1 LNISDVFAKIFA
13 KIFGGTN
20 EPDEKKR
27 KRHEKCSDDGIVCC
41 CVLLK
46 MSSTRRT
53 SSLSLSSSSTTNEE
67 QFWRQRAQIL
77 RNLSCSSSDVSK
89 LVSRLDSVV
98 FGRGNDG
105 EDGGS
110 SCGFVHV
117 KDTEEEIEN
126 VRRCFQRTMRR
137 HESVREVEMDLLK
150 RREIESTNGKRGEKE
165 SKTTRLLEEIF
176 NENNKV
182 DDISTTQKSSK
193 ETKQM
198 KKTKKKE
205 DPLSPEMSLSPDVI
219 ADENDANKR
228 KVRRRTPGGEKPSR
242 SPLSNVNDSSSSHHR
257 EVSLGKPPRG
267 NVKRARTTGDP
278 FPVVHS
284 KENNES
290 RKSYVCPF
298 ESSLG

>member
-1 LNISDVFAKIFA
+1 
-13 KIFGGTN
+13 
-20 EPDEKKR
+20 
-27 KRHEKCSDDGIVCC
+27 
-41 CVLLK
+41 

-53 SSLSLSSSSTTNEE
+53 SSLSSSTTTTTTTNEE

-77 RNLSCSSSDVSK
+77 RNLSRCSSSDVSK

-98 FGRGNDG
+98 FGNG

-150 RREIESTNGKRGEKE
+150 RREIESTNGKRYEKE

-182 DDISTTQKSSK
+182 DDVSTTQKSSK
-193 ETKQM
+193 ETKQT

-242 SPLSNVNDSSSSHHR
+242 SPLSNVNDSGSRHHR
-257 EVSLGKPPRG
+257 EVTLGKPPRG
-267 NVKRARTTGDP
+267 NVKRARTTDDP

>member
-1 LNISDVFAKIFA
+1 
-13 KIFGGTN
+13 
-20 EPDEKKR
+20 
-27 KRHEKCSDDGIVCC
+27 
-41 CVLLK
+41 

-53 SSLSLSSSSTTNEE
+53 SSLSSSSSTTTNEE

-77 RNLSCSSSDVSK
+77 RNLSCCSSSDVSK

-98 FGRGNDG
+98 FGNG

-150 RREIESTNGKRGEKE
+150 RREIESTNGKRYEKE

-182 DDISTTQKSSK
+182 DDVSTTQKSSK
-193 ETKQM
+193 ETKQT

-228 KVRRRTPGGEKPSR
+228 KVRRRTPGGEKPSPVGG
-242 SPLSNVNDSSSSHHR
+242 SPLSNVNDSGSHR

-267 NVKRARTTGDP
+267 NVKRARTTDDP

>member
-1 LNISDVFAKIFA
+1 
-13 KIFGGTN
+13 
-20 EPDEKKR
+20 
-27 KRHEKCSDDGIVCC
+27 
-41 CVLLK
+41 

-53 SSLSLSSSSTTNEE
+53 SSLSSSSSTTTNEE

-77 RNLSCSSSDVSK
+77 RNLSCCSSSDVSK

-98 FGRGNDG
+98 FGNG

-150 RREIESTNGKRGEKE
+150 RREIESTNGKRYEKE

-176 NENNKV
+176 NENNKKTNFNKV
-182 DDISTTQKSSK
+182 DDVSTTQKSSK
-193 ETKQM
+193 ETKET

-242 SPLSNVNDSSSSHHR
+242 SPLSNVNESGIRYHR

-267 NVKRARTTGDP
+267 NVKRARTTDDP

>member
-1 LNISDVFAKIFA
+1 
-13 KIFGGTN
+13 
-20 EPDEKKR
+20 
-27 KRHEKCSDDGIVCC
+27 
-41 CVLLK
+41 
-46 MSSTRRT
+46 MSTTRRT
-53 SSLSLSSSSTTNEE
+53 SSLSSSSTTNEE

-77 RNLSCSSSDVSK
+77 RNLSCCSSSDVSK

-98 FGRGNDG
+98 FGNG

-126 VRRCFQRTMRR
+126 VRRCFQRTMKR

-150 RREIESTNGKRGEKE
+150 RREIESTNGKRYEKE

-176 NENNKV
+176 NDV
-182 DDISTTQKSSK
+182 PTTQKSSK
-193 ETKQM
+193 ETKQT

-205 DPLSPEMSLSPDVI
+205 DPLSPEMSLSPDLI

-242 SPLSNVNDSSSSHHR
+242 SPLSNVNESGSRYHR

-267 NVKRARTTGDP
+267 NVKRARTTDDP

-298 ESSLG
+298 ESSFG

>member
-1 LNISDVFAKIFA
+1 MFSY
-13 KIFGGTN
+13 
-20 EPDEKKR
+20 
-27 KRHEKCSDDGIVCC
+27 DGIVCC
-41 CVLLK
+41 FVLLK
-46 MSSTRRT
+46 MSTTTRT
-53 SSLSLSSSSTTNEE
+53 SSLSSSSTTITTKEE
-67 QFWRQRAQIL
+67 QFWRQRAEIL
-77 RNLSCSSSDVSK
+77 RNLSCCSSSDVSK

-98 FGRGNDG
+98 FGNG

-150 RREIESTNGKRGEKE
+150 RREIESTNGKRYEKE

-176 NENNKV
+176 NENNKKTNFNKV
-182 DDISTTQKSSK
+182 DDVSTTQKSSK
-193 ETKQM
+193 ETKQTT
-198 KKTKKKE
+198 KTKKKE
-205 DPLSPEMSLSPDVI
+205 DPLSPELSLSPDVI

-242 SPLSNVNDSSSSHHR
+242 SPLSNVNDSGSRHHR
-257 EVSLGKPPRG
+257 EVTLGKPPRG
-267 NVKRARTTGDP
+267 NVKRARTTDDP

>member
-1 LNISDVFAKIFA
+1 MFSY
-13 KIFGGTN
+13 
-20 EPDEKKR
+20 
-27 KRHEKCSDDGIVCC
+27 DGIVCC
-41 CVLLK
+41 FVLLK
-46 MSSTRRT
+46 MSTTRRT
-53 SSLSLSSSSTTNEE
+53 SSLSSSSTTITTKEE
-67 QFWRQRAQIL
+67 QFWRQRAEIL
-77 RNLSCSSSDVSK
+77 RNLSCCSSSDVSK

-98 FGRGNDG
+98 FGNG

-150 RREIESTNGKRGEKE
+150 RREIESTNGKRYEKE

-176 NENNKV
+176 NENNKKTNFNKV
-182 DDISTTQKSSK
+182 DDVSTTQKSSK
-193 ETKQM
+193 ETKQTT
-198 KKTKKKE
+198 KTKKKE
-205 DPLSPEMSLSPDVI
+205 DPLSPELSLSPDVI

-242 SPLSNVNDSSSSHHR
+242 SPLSNVNDSGSRHHR
-257 EVSLGKPPRG
+257 EVTLGKPPRG
-267 NVKRARTTGDP
+267 NVKRARTTDDP

>member
-1 LNISDVFAKIFA
+1 MFSY
-13 KIFGGTN
+13 
-20 EPDEKKR
+20 
-27 KRHEKCSDDGIVCC
+27 DGIVCC
-41 CVLLK
+41 FVLLK
-46 MSSTRRT
+46 MSTTRRT
-53 SSLSLSSSSTTNEE
+53 SSLSSSSTTITTKEE
-67 QFWRQRAQIL
+67 QFWRQRAEIL
-77 RNLSCSSSDVSK
+77 RNLSCCSSSDVSK

-98 FGRGNDG
+98 FGNG

-150 RREIESTNGKRGEKE
+150 RREIESTNGKRYEKE

-176 NENNKV
+176 NENNKKTNFNKV
-182 DDISTTQKSSK
+182 DDVSTTQKSSK
-193 ETKQM
+193 ETKQTT
-198 KKTKKKE
+198 KTKKKE

-242 SPLSNVNDSSSSHHR
+242 SPLSNVNDSGSRHHR
-257 EVSLGKPPRG
+257 EVTLGKPPRG
-267 NVKRARTTGDP
+267 NVKRARTTDDP

>member
-1 LNISDVFAKIFA
+1 
-13 KIFGGTN
+13 
-20 EPDEKKR
+20 
-27 KRHEKCSDDGIVCC
+27 
-41 CVLLK
+41 

-53 SSLSLSSSSTTNEE
+53 SSLSSTTTTTTTNEE

-77 RNLSCSSSDVSK
+77 RNLSRCSSSDVSK

-98 FGRGNDG
+98 FGNG

-150 RREIESTNGKRGEKE
+150 RREIESTNGKRYEKE

-182 DDISTTQKSSK
+182 DDVSTTQKCSK
-193 ETKQM
+193 ETKQT

-242 SPLSNVNDSSSSHHR
+242 SPLSNVNESGIRYHR

-267 NVKRARTTGDP
+267 NVKRARTTDDP

-284 KENNES
+284 KESNES

-298 ESSLG
+298 ESSFG

>member
-1 LNISDVFAKIFA
+1 
-13 KIFGGTN
+13 
-20 EPDEKKR
+20 
-27 KRHEKCSDDGIVCC
+27 
-41 CVLLK
+41 

-77 RNLSCSSSDVSK
+77 RNLSCCSSSDVSK

-98 FGRGNDG
+98 FGNG

-182 DDISTTQKSSK
+182 DDVSTTHQKSSK
-193 ETKQM
+193 ETKQT

-242 SPLSNVNDSSSSHHR
+242 SPLSNVNDSGSRHHR
-257 EVSLGKPPRG
+257 EVTLGKPPRG
-267 NVKRARTTGDP
+267 NVKRARTTDDP

-298 ESSLG
+298 ELSLG

>member
-1 LNISDVFAKIFA
+1 
-13 KIFGGTN
+13 
-20 EPDEKKR
+20 
-27 KRHEKCSDDGIVCC
+27 
-41 CVLLK
+41 
-46 MSSTRRT
+46 MSSTT
-53 SSLSLSSSSTTNEE
+53 TTTTTTNEE

-77 RNLSCSSSDVSK
+77 RNLSRCSSSDVSK
-89 LVSRLDSVV
+89 LVSKLDSVV
-98 FGRGNDG
+98 FGNG

-150 RREIESTNGKRGEKE
+150 RREIESTNGKRYEKE

-176 NENNKV
+176 NENNKKTNFNKV
-182 DDISTTQKSSK
+182 DDVSTTQKSSK
-193 ETKQM
+193 ETKQTT
-198 KKTKKKE
+198 KTKKKE
-205 DPLSPEMSLSPDVI
+205 DPLSPELSLSPDVI

-242 SPLSNVNDSSSSHHR
+242 SPLSNVNVSGSRHHR
-257 EVSLGKPPRG
+257 EVTLGKPPRG
-267 NVKRARTTGDP
+267 NVKRARTTDDP